1 MKRLS
6 VLLGVL
12 LMVIGLALS
21 SNAALVDMNDG
32 TIYDTDTQLS
42 WLKDVNYAMTS
53 GYDADGRMTWAAS
66 VAWAA
71 SLNDSGGFA
80 GLTGWRLPNADLS
93 CYGYNCINS
102 EMGHLYY
109 AELGSTAGGPLNN
122 TGPFT
127 NLQENFYWSRTPYSP
142 TPGHALYLGFMNG
155 SQGGGEM
162 ASSTFA
168 WAVTSARATPSP
180 VGYNPA
186 WLVITLISLTLIGGY
201 LLRRRMAR

>member
-1 MKRLS
+1 
-6 VLLGVL
+6 
-12 LMVIGLALS
+12 
-21 SNAALVDMNDG
+21 
-32 TIYDTDTQLS
+32 
-42 WLKDVNYAMTS
+42 
-53 GYDADGRMTWAAS
+53 
-66 VAWAA
+66 
-71 SLNDSGGFA
+71 
-80 GLTGWRLPNADLS
+80 
-93 CYGYNCINS
+93 
-102 EMGHLYY
+102 MGHLYY
-109 AELGSTAGGPLNN
+109 TELGSTAGGPLNN

-186 WLVITLISLTLIGGY
+186 WLIITLISLTLIGGY
-201 LLRRRMAR
+201 LLRWRMAR